1 MYSKSSVTRF
11 DHFVAWLLAL
21 GLYRLA
27 RGAMFVVLLAGA
39 GCLHSHKAALAR
51 VPLVA
56 AGERPLAQRLAAAD
70 LVVTATLAKT
80 ERDWRYE
87 EPCGVLRHL
96 IYGCADIPKAYQ
108 ATLRR
113 GNETWP
119 VFYFKLG
126 DLPHPAVGDSAVWLL
141 RPMAAYHLLEYAQ
154 RRPYLLF
161 LVNDPAPSEIYALS
175 LHDALPISRPSAIGA
190 TKSPAASCAT
200 SSTVVPT
207 SRRRTRRRCAGA
219 TRRGRCSTSSSV
231 L

>member
-87 EPCGVLRHL
+87 EPCGILRHL
-96 IYGCADIPKAYQ
+96 MYGCADIPKAYQ

-141 RPMAAYHLLEYAQ
+141 RQGAVYRLLECAQ
-154 RRPYLLF
+154 RRSLTSAYCGYDVAYVVESDDDVLPATTWQEVSELLRT
-161 LVNDPAPSEIYALS
+161 LGGPSIQN
-175 LHDALPISRPSAIGA
+175 P
-190 TKSPAASCAT
+190 
-200 SSTVVPT
+200 
-207 SRRRTRRRCAGA
+207 
-219 TRRGRCSTSSSV
+219 
-231 L
+231 